1 MFRKY
6 EKTFHLFPVT
16 SKYNLDDTNIKR
28 LLAGEVIVE
37 EKMDGANVGI
47 IRHSKGFALQK
58 RGSLVGPSVHE
69 QFDYFYNWANGQKYE
84 NIMGVPKRTLIYGEL
99 LYAVHSVYY
108 DSLPDYVLVF
118 DVYQNGKWMDYD
130 RRSDFCAEHGFHM
143 VPLVTRGSFL
153 KDEIRSLVPN
163 RSAYGDFAEGIVVKR
178 YAKHGYFRA
187 KVVKPEFIKVIEESD
202 EHWSQ
207 RTVTKNKLGVINE
220 QNLAQKKIGSTDGK

>member
-16 SKYNLDDTNIKR
+16 SKYNLDAPNVQR
-28 LLAGEVIVE
+28 LLSGEMIVE
-37 EKMDGANVGI
+37 EKMDGANVGV

-69 QFDYFYNWANGQKYE
+69 QFDFFHNWANYQNHE
-84 NIMGVPKRTLIYGEL
+84 RIMEVPKDTLIYGEL

-108 DSLPDYVLVF
+108 DVLPDFVLVF
-118 DVYQNGKWMDYD
+118 DVRQKGRWMTYD
-130 RRSDFCAEHGFHM
+130 ERSAFCEKHGFHM
-143 VPLVTRGSFL
+143 VPLIARGSFT
-153 KDEIRSLVPN
+153 KDEVKKLMPIK
-163 RSAYGDFAEGIVVKR
+163 SAYGDFAEGMVVKR

-187 KVVKPEFIKVIEESD
+187 KIVKPAFIKIVEESD

-207 RTVTKNKLGVINE
+207 KSVKKNKLRAENE
-220 QNLAQKKIGSTDGK
+220 